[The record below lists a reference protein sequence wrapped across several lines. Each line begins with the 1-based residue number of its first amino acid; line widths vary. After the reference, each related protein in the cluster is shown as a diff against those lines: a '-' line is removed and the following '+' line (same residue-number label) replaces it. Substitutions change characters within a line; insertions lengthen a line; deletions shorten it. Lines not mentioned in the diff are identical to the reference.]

1 MGDTKLGGTDTFRF
15 CYQIEG
21 IGIPVAIGLIDIS
34 LNIITGISSE
44 KTQVQAQKF

>member
-1 MGDTKLGGTDTFRF
+1 MGDTKLGGTDAFCF

-44 KTQVQAQKF
+44 KTQVQGQKF